1 MKEQEI
7 QSSPIF
13 YWESTL
19 VNTNVEQGTDKELLM
34 LFTQEG
40 AATCKATLLL
50 MPTAFSPGCSEGAGA
65 QRKYA
70 RKGQLTIASFADM
83 PILTLTQ
90 RPATGTIA
98 PGSTILN
105 GVKGMLGREV

>member
-19 VNTNVEQGTDKELLM
+19 VNANVEEATVKELLM

-50 MPTAFSPGCSEGAGA
+50 MPTAFSPGCSEGAG
-65 QRKYA
+65 
-70 RKGQLTIASFADM
+70 
-83 PILTLTQ
+83 TQ
-90 RPATGTIA
+90 RPLVC
-98 PGSTILN
+98 S
-105 GVKGMLGREV
+105 KGAVDHCIVRRHANTDINPETSDRHHCSRINNT

>member
-7 QSSPIF
+7 QGSPFF

-19 VNTNVEQGTDKELLM
+19 VNAYVEQGTVKELLM
-34 LFTQEG
+34 LLTQEE

-65 QRKYA
+65 QRLLVSS
-70 RKGQLTIASFADM
+70 KGAVDHCIVRRHANTDINPETSYRHHRSR
-83 PILTLTQ
+83 INNT
-90 RPATGTIA
+90 
-98 PGSTILN
+98 
-105 GVKGMLGREV
+105 

>member
-7 QSSPIF
+7 QGSPIF

-19 VNTNVEQGTDKELLM
+19 VNANVEQGTVKELLM

-50 MPTAFSPGCSEGAGA
+50 TPTAFSPGWSEGAGA
-65 QRKYA
+65 QRQCS
-70 RKGQLTIASFADM
+70 KGA
-83 PILTLTQ
+83 
-90 RPATGTIA
+90 G
-98 PGSTILN
+98 G
-105 GVKGMLGREV
+105 KGY

>member
-7 QSSPIF
+7 QGSPIF

-19 VNTNVEQGTDKELLM
+19 VNANVEQGTVKELLM

-50 MPTAFSPGCSEGAGA
+50 VPIAFSPGCSEGAGA
-65 QRKYA
+65 QRSLVCS
-70 RKGQLTIASFADM
+70 KGAVDHRIVCRHAKTDINPETSDRHHRSR
-83 PILTLTQ
+83 IDNT
-90 RPATGTIA
+90 
-98 PGSTILN
+98 
-105 GVKGMLGREV
+105 